1 MHSRGAKHVR
11 KYFEYSEECVEII
24 NQYYMLFPEIFEFL
38 EK

>member
-24 NQYYMLFPEIFEFL
+24 TSYYMLFPEIFEFL